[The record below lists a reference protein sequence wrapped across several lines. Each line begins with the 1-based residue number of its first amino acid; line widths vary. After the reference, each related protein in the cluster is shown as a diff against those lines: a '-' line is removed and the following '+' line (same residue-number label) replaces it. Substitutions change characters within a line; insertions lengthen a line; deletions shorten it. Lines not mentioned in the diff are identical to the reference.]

1 MAEPATLTLVGG
13 SLLVMAFRY
22 IARQYRRFKPVLD
35 FAGAA
40 VLLVV
45 LSPVIVLAAA
55 LVKLTSRGPAF
66 YRQER
71 VGQDGKV
78 FRMFKIRTMVAD
90 AEAKCG
96 PVWARKRDPRVTLV
110 GRILRR
116 THIDEFPQL
125 INVLRGEMSLVGPRP
140 ERPHFVEKLR
150 REIQGYDRR
159 LAVRPGITGLA
170 QVRNGYDVT
179 VEGVKRKLRYDRLYV
194 RKICALLDV
203 RILLATLRKFFVDE
217 YAE

>member
-13 SLLVMAFRY
+13 SLLAMGFRY
-22 IARQYRRFKPVLD
+22 IARQYRRFKPALD

-78 FRMFKIRTMVAD
+78 FTMIKIRTLVD
-90 AEAKCG
+90 NVEPG
-96 PVWARKRDPRVTLV
+96 RVPVRAYRGDPRATPV
-110 GRILRR
+110 GRFLRR

-140 ERPHFVEKLR
+140 ELPYFIEELR
-150 REIQGYDRR
+150 REIPGYDQR
-159 LAVRPGITGLA
+159 VTVKPGITGLA
-170 QVRNGYDVT
+170 QIRNGYDAT
-179 VEGVKRKLRYDRLYV
+179 LRDTKRKVRYDLLYA

-203 RILLATLRKFFVDE
+203 RILLATLSKFFVDE
-217 YAE
+217 HAK